1 MPNFGTASAA
11 RLATCDPR
19 LQDLFNEVV
28 KTFDCTVIEGH
39 RGEAAQHLAFVTGKS
54 KLDWSNGN
62 HNSKP
67 SKACDV
73 APYPVDWT
81 DKSRFYYFAGFV
93 MGVAAKMGLKIR
105 YGGDWN
111 QDTQVKDNTFN
122 DLVHFE
128 IKD

>member
-1 MPNFGTASAA
+1 MPAFGTASAA
-11 RLATCDPR
+11 RLATCDQR
-19 LQDLFNEVV
+19 LQDLMNEVV

-54 KLDWSNGN
+54 KLDWPNGN
-62 HNSKP
+62 HNAKP

-81 DKSRFYYFAGFV
+81 DAKEFYYFAGFV
-93 MGVAAKMGLKIR
+93 KGVAAKMGLNVR
-105 YGGDWN
+105 WGGDWN
-111 QDTQVKDNTFN
+111 QDNKVKDNTFN

-128 IKD
+128 IKE